1 MEWDPNERDAWVF
14 DAQRWISSIKGVL
27 QCKIDLDAEGE
38 VSGVHVVAG
47 MDREPRHI
55 VRDVE
60 SLLKARLEMDVFYKK
75 IGVVQV
81 LDNGAEADSGS
92 EKTPSSLQTE
102 AISQPT
108 PVQKSSSASIPE
120 QSPEFSGVTFH
131 PADDDGLQDEPLPGL
146 GLGSGLKSEIESELS
161 KGSDQES
168 LNQFGNFAGGI
179 AEDIAEDTA
188 KETAKETA
196 EETAEDNKSAAKT
209 IQTPSAGPIPAVLLA
224 EAGPLRVVCSGVG
237 VMASDMLVRAEVQL
251 KIGNVEVRGIEEGAN
266 HSGSAIVLVARAT
279 LNALT
284 QIVVDPIVLHLQ
296 EVRSDH
302 LGDENVI
309 LCAVNLVEGRKS
321 ETLFGSCSNL
331 HNEQQA
337 VVFSVMDALNRR
349 LSLFSLKADAAEG

>member
-92 EKTPSSLQTE
+92 EKTPSSLQAE

-108 PVQKSSSASIPE
+108 PVQKSSAASSPE
-120 QSPEFSGVTFH
+120 PSPEFSGVTFH
-131 PADDDGLQDEPLPGL
+131 PANDDGLQDEPLPGL

-168 LNQFGNFAGGI
+168 LNQFGNFA
-179 AEDIAEDTA
+179 EDIAGDTAEDTA
-188 KETAKETA
+188 DDS
-196 EETAEDNKSAAKT
+196 AEDNKSASKT

-266 HSGSAIVLVARAT
+266 HPGSAIVLVARAT